1 MCGISGIYL
10 LNKNYKT
17 ENINFNTFNTFLE
30 HRGPDN
36 SSNWK
41 NNEHNLFFFHNRLSI
56 VDLDARSN
64 QPLIYDG
71 KYSIIFNGEIYNFE
85 YLKDSLIQD
94 GYKFKTHSDTELIA
108 ALYDKYKDDCFEM
121 LEGIFAIAIYDI
133 RNNNLALTRDLFG
146 VKPLYYY
153 KNEEILV
160 FSSEVKIFNEIFYK
174 QKFDFEPA
182 AYIGFSLLGYVP
194 EPFTILKDVYALEP
208 GHLINIESSAKI
220 KFKKLESLSDIAL
233 KIEDENLSLDNL
245 VDIKD
250 EIDKSVN
257 VNLLGDVAKSIFLS
271 SGFDSKYISYAANK
285 KFNQNTLGLSL
296 GFKESSYIK
305 LDETKDAKIFSDKF
319 GINFNKKIID
329 YDEFQYTENL
339 FFSSMDQP
347 TSDGFN
353 TFLVSRFAK
362 EKGLKVCLSGLGG
375 DELLFSYPLFRTL
388 NYLNKFKFL
397 SNFEFISDH
406 FNKMISINEN
416 SKLKK
421 LFNIPKYI
429 DSHVKSYFLLRSYL
443 LPNDLIKIFDEKT
456 IEEGFNKL
464 DLFNRFSKSIAGI
477 KNNFIKTSLLE
488 LNWYTKNQLL
498 KDSDVFG
505 MKNSVEIRVPF
516 LTKNLLKKTFMFALN
531 KKMNLKSGLIDNNL
545 INFDISKKKL
555 GFSYPLR
562 AWLSNKYHKN
572 YYSNIEYQKVIL
584 EKYGYISK

>member
-10 LNKNYKT
+10 LNKNYNT
-17 ENINFNTFNTFLE
+17 QNINFNTLNNFLE

-36 SSNWK
+36 SNNWK
-41 NNEHNLFFFHNRLSI
+41 NNEQNLFFFHNRLSI
-56 VDLDARSN
+56 VDLDIRSN
-64 QPLIYDG
+64 QPLIYDD

-85 YLKDSLIQD
+85 YLKDSLVQD

-108 ALYDKYKDDCFEM
+108 ALYDKYKDDSFKM

-133 RNNNLALTRDLFG
+133 HNNNLVLTRDVFG

-153 KNEEILV
+153 KNEELLV
-160 FSSEVKIFNEIFYK
+160 FSSEVKIFNKIFYNK
-174 QKFDFEPA
+174 NFDFESA

-208 GHLINIESSAKI
+208 GQLINIDNSAKI
-220 KFKKLESLSDIAL
+220 KFKKLESLRDIAL
-233 KIEDENLSLDNL
+233 EIEDENLSVSYLA
-245 VDIKD
+245 DIKE
-250 EIDKSVN
+250 EIDKSVKL
-257 VNLLGDVAKSIFLS
+257 NLMGDVDKSIFLS
-271 SGFDSKYISYAANK
+271 SGFDSKYISYSANK
-285 KFNQNTLGLSL
+285 TFNQKTIGLSL
-296 GFKESSYIK
+296 GFNENNFIK
-305 LDETKDAKIFSDKF
+305 FDETKEAKTFSDKF

-329 YDEFQYTENL
+329 YEEFQNVENF

-353 TFLVSRFAK
+353 TFLISRHAK

-375 DELLFSYPLFRTL
+375 DELLFSYPLFGTL
-388 NYLNKFKFL
+388 NNFNKLKFL
-397 SNFEFISDH
+397 SNFEFISDQ
-406 FNKMISINEN
+406 FNKIISKNEN
-416 SKLKK
+416 IKFKK

-429 DSHVKSYFLLRSYL
+429 DSHVKSYYLLRSYL
-443 LPNDLIKIFDEKT
+443 LPNELIKIFDEK
-456 IEEGFNKL
+456 IIQDGFDKL
-464 DLFNRFSKSIAGI
+464 DLFKRLSESIDGI

-516 LTKNLLKKTFMFALN
+516 LTKNLLKKTYMFALN
-531 KKMNLKSGLIDNNL
+531 KKTNVKHELINNNL
-545 INFDISKKKL
+545 INFELSKKKL

-562 AWLSNKYHKN
+562 AWLSNKYNNN
-572 YYSNIEYQKVIL
+572 YYSNVEYQKFIL
-584 EKYGYISK
+584 EKYGYIS